1 MVLSAL
7 HVKQAQCFFFRLFN
21 ACAANAK
28 CFYHS
33 PAAFSRSRLKRR
45 CVAALVAMLPG
56 SYSANSD
63 KALPL
68 LLEKLNIEGTRL
80 EACRA
85 FGTIARAKAPVAIAP
100 MLPELLPVLQV
111 CRTLVN
117 AAVLLR
123 PLWFAQQHAQCH
135 ACSGTWARPAT
146 VLPVGTCT

>member
-1 MVLSAL
+1 M
-7 HVKQAQCFFFRLFN
+7 
-21 ACAANAK
+21 
-28 CFYHS
+28 
-33 PAAFSRSRLKRR
+33 
-45 CVAALVAMLPG
+45 AMLPG

-111 CRTLVN
+111 RRQLIHF
-117 AAVLLR
+117 AVLLR
-123 PLWFAQQHAQCH
+123 PVCFAQQHAQCH
-135 ACSGTWARPAT
+135 ACSGTWARPTA
-146 VLPVGTCT
+146 VLPFGTCILEALLSDPSTLLSVKLTLRSLNMFCTHMSNADSGPTTCGQ